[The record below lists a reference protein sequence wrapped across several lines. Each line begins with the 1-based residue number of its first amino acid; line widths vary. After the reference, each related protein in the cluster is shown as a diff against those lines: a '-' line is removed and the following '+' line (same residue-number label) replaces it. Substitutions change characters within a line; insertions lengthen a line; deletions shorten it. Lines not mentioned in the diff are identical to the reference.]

1 MDPFDRGAFVNAC
14 HTAFSLASSPEIAKA
29 WNNESACAGMT
40 VGGLTHHLLAQAGHV
55 VNSLNTSP
63 SSDEPI
69 PLLDHYS
76 RADWVTADHD
86 DEANVSIREGSDSS
100 AEAGHAPVLAQAAM
114 SLAHLPESLA
124 APRSPD
130 HIYIPWQGWSL
141 TTDDFLATRSMEL
154 VVHSDDLAA
163 SVGLPLPEF
172 PDVIVEHVVHLL
184 TGVALRRHGQEA
196 VVRALSRPQRA
207 PSSVSAF

>member
-1 MDPFDRGAFVNAC
+1 MDPIDRSAFVNAC
-14 HTAFSLASSPEIAKA
+14 HTAFSLASSPEVAKA

-40 VGGLTHHLLAQAGHV
+40 VGGLAHHLLAQAGHV
-55 VNSLNTSP
+55 VNGLDTPPLSEP
-63 SSDEPI
+63 PI

-76 RADWVTADHD
+76 RADWVKAGPD
-86 DEANVSIREGSDSS
+86 DEANLSIRQKSDES
-100 AEAGHAPVLAQAAM
+100 ATDGHATVLAQAARA
-114 SLAHLPESLA
+114 LAHLPEVLG

-130 HIYIPWQGWSL
+130 YIHIPWQGWSL

-163 SVGLPLPEF
+163 SVGQPMPDF
-172 PDVIVEHVVHLL
+172 PDSIVEHVVHLL

-196 VVRALSRPQRA
+196 VVRGLSRPQRA
-207 PSSVSAF
+207 PDSISAF